1 MKKLLWIILILIVF
15 VVAVAAWIVFGSAT
29 GFSSSKKTLYIRS
42 TAASRKAVLDSL
54 TKNNI
59 ITNETAFDFLANRM
73 GYWNNIKPGK
83 YEITKGANLL
93 SILRML
99 RNGKQTPVNFTINKV
114 RTKEDLAEM
123 VGRKFECDST
133 AMLQFLN
140 SVDSLK
146 QFQTEPEVSVTNILP
161 DTYTYFWNSSPTMIY
176 RKFYDASKKY
186 WDDERKLKAGTLG
199 LNPTQVYI
207 LASIIEEETTNH
219 EEKDTIA
226 SVYLNRL
233 RIGMPLQADPTLKF
247 AAKDFAL
254 TVIQGPII
262 HIPSPY
268 NTYENKGLP
277 PGPICTPSRITI
289 DAVLN
294 PASTDYLY
302 FVANSRLNG
311 HLFSANFQEH
321 VKKANQYREEDKLR
335 RAKDS
340 TKAK

>member
-1 MKKLLWIILILIVF
+1 MKKLLWIILILILF
-15 VVAVAAWIVFGSAT
+15 AGAVVAWIVFGSAT
-29 GFSSSKKTLYIRS
+29 GFSSPKKALYIRS
-42 TAASRKAVLDSL
+42 NAATKKAVLDSL

-59 ITNETAFDFLANRM
+59 ITNETAFDFLATRM
-73 GYWNNIKPGK
+73 GYWNNIRPGK
-83 YEITKGANLL
+83 YEISKGANLL

-99 RNGKQTPVNFTINKV
+99 RNGRQTPVNFTINKI

-140 SVDSLK
+140 SIDSLK
-146 QFQTEPEVSVTNILP
+146 KFQTEPEVSISNILP
-161 DTYTYFWNSSPTMIY
+161 DTYTYFWNSSPSMIY
-176 RKFYDASKKY
+176 RKFYDASQKF
-186 WDDERKLKAGTLG
+186 WDDDRKLKAGSLG
-199 LNPTQVYI
+199 LTPTEVYI

-219 EEKDTIA
+219 QEKDTIA

-233 RIGMPLQADPTLKF
+233 KIGMPLQADPTLKF

-254 TVIQGPII
+254 KVIQGPII
-262 HIPSPY
+262 HILSPY

-277 PGPICTPSRITI
+277 PGPICTPSKITI

-311 HLFSANFQEH
+311 HLYSATFEEH

-335 RAKDS
+335 REKESARAK
-340 TKAK
+340 